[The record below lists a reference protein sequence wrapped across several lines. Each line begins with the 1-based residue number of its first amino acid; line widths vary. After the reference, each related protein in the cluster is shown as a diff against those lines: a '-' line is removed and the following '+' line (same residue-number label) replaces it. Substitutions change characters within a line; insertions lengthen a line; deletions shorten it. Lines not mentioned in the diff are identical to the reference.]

1 MHSKTQ
7 NLKASRVREAGFSLL
22 EMMIAMIIFL
32 IFMGA
37 VYGLLRIGN
46 IQKSSV
52 NTQTEIIK
60 NIRLSLN
67 TIGRD
72 AVNAGLGYSR
82 VGGFVPD
89 NLTALRMNL
98 PLDADTGQDLITAV
112 ISGNEINDNLALDAG
127 KTDAVSFAFRDLNF
141 NNPDPVNKANGDPLK
156 LTAAADLSGSGVSIT
171 TAVNVTD
178 ISRRYD
184 LYLISDGTRTA
195 LGMVTAV
202 SGGGTT
208 LEFQTGDPLGINEL
222 FAGASADTT
231 SKLVGM
237 NYPAVTA
244 IKVNWISY
252 RVSEDGVLMRTIYG
266 NNNSGTAPTA
276 AEQIQMQPVAY
287 DIQNMQI
294 KYLLTD
300 GTLTDDPSNA
310 GNNQGRLNDVVQI
323 TVTISARYSTTEN
336 GVTINRVVDLNST
349 FSTKN
354 LSYDIG

>member
-1 MHSKTQ
+1 MQSKTQ
-7 NLKASRVREAGFSLL
+7 NLKARRIQEAGFSLL

-37 VYGLLRIGN
+37 IYGLLRIGN

-98 PLDADTGQDLITAV
+98 PNDPDTEQDLITAV
-112 ISGNEINDNLALDAG
+112 ISGDEINDNLALTAG
-127 KTDAVSFAFRDLNF
+127 RTDAVSFAFRDLNF
-141 NNPDPVNKANGDPLK
+141 NNPDPVNKANGDPIK
-156 LTAAADLSGSGVSIT
+156 LTAVADLGGSGVSLT
-171 TAVNVTD
+171 TAINVTG
-178 ISRRYD
+178 ISRPYD
-184 LYLISDGTRTA
+184 LYLISDGSRTA
-195 LGMVTAV
+195 LGMVTGV
-202 SGGGTT
+202 TGGTT
-208 LEFQTGDPLGINEL
+208 LEFETGDPLGINGR
-222 FAGASADTT
+222 FGDVSADAT

-237 NYPAVTA
+237 NYASAAA
-244 IKVNWISY
+244 IKVNWVSY
-252 RVSEDGVLMRTIYG
+252 RVSEDGILLRTIYG
-266 NNNSGTAPTA
+266 NNNNSPAPVA
-276 AEQIQMQPVAY
+276 SEQIQIQPIAY
-287 DIQNMQI
+287 NIQNMQI
-294 KYLLTD
+294 RYLLTD
-300 GTLTDDPSNA
+300 GTSTDDPSND
-310 GNNQGRLNDVVQI
+310 GVNQERLNDVVQI
-323 TVTISARYSTTEN
+323 DVTISARYTTTEN
-336 GVTINRVVDLNST
+336 GVIINRVVDLNST

>member
-1 MHSKTQ
+1 MQIKTQ
-7 NLKASRVREAGFSLL
+7 NLKTRRFREAGFSLL
-22 EMMIAMIIFL
+22 EMMIAMILFL

-82 VGGFVPD
+82 VGGFAPD

-98 PLDADTGQDLITAV
+98 PLDANTSQDLITAV
-112 ISGNEINDNLALDAG
+112 ISGNEINDNLALNTG
-127 KTDAVSFAFRDLNF
+127 KTDVVSFAFRDLTF
-141 NNPDPVNKANGDPLK
+141 NNPDPVNRANGDPIK
-156 LTAAADLSGSGVSIT
+156 LTAVGDFGGSGVSIT
-171 TAVNVTD
+171 TAINVTG
-178 ISRRYD
+178 ISKPYD

-195 LGMVTAV
+195 LGMVTGV
-202 SGGGTT
+202 TGGTT
-208 LEFQTGDPLGINEL
+208 LEFRTGDPLGVNEL

-244 IKVNWISY
+244 IKVNWVSY
-252 RVSEDGVLMRTIYG
+252 RVSEDGVLLRTIYG
-266 NNNSGTAPTA
+266 NNNLGATPSA
-276 AEQIQMQPVAY
+276 AEQIQLQPIAY

-310 GNNQGRLNDVVQI
+310 GATQGRLNDVVQI
-323 TVTISARYSTTEN
+323 TVKISARYSTTEN